1 MSRHAS
7 SLDLQD
13 NTPLIVQR
21 VVEFARFARDN
32 GFRIGVG
39 ESLDAL
45 KVAQYANVLDK
56 RLLRFGLRSLFCT
69 DKTDWQRFDE
79 IFDAYWAKTP
89 VKGESALESRGRRRS
104 QSGGEDADA
113 ADGAGTGAASQESR
127 DGRRGGASH
136 AESAAQ
142 KDFRY
147 FSDPEEKRELERL
160 IERLARHMRYRLSRR
175 RHFHQRGKVIDLRR
189 TIRANLKHGGNPV
202 RLMKR
207 RRRPQPVK
215 PVLLL
220 DASGSMSLYSQF
232 FLRFI
237 YGIVKEFKRA
247 DAFVFH
253 TRLVHVK
260 QALLE
265 RNPTK
270 AMSKLALISSG
281 WAGGTRIGEC
291 LDTFNTH
298 YGRMILNSRAVVII
312 LSDGLDT
319 GTPEVLA
326 AQLKQMRQRAK
337 RILWLNPLLGRA
349 GYQPV
354 ARGMAAALPWIDVF
368 ASAHNLESLAALEPQ
383 LVNL

>member
-1 MSRHAS
+1 MSRQGTG
-7 SLDLQD
+7 LDMGE
-13 NTPLIVQR
+13 TPPIVQR

-45 KVAQYANVLDK
+45 KVAEYANVLDK
-56 RLLRFGLRSLFCT
+56 RLLRFGLRSLFCA
-69 DKTDWQRFDE
+69 DRSDWQRFDE
-79 IFDAYWAKTP
+79 VFNAYWAKTP
-89 VKGESALESRGRRRS
+89 VKGETGLEKRNRRRS
-104 QSGGEDADA
+104 ETGAEDDAAAPSADSGDASAMAQSG
-113 ADGAGTGAASQESR
+113 R
-127 DGRRGGASH
+127 HGGASR
-136 AESAAQ
+136 AESITQ

-147 FSDPEEKRELERL
+147 FADPEEKRELERL
-160 IERLARHMRYRLSRR
+160 IERLASHMRYRLSRR

-189 TIRANLKHGGNPV
+189 TIRANLKYGGNPI

-237 YGIVKEFKRA
+237 YGVIKAFKRA

-260 QALLE
+260 HALLE
-265 RNPTK
+265 RNPEK
-270 AMSKLALISSG
+270 AMAKLALISSG

-291 LDTFNTH
+291 LETFNAN
-298 YGRMILNSRAVVII
+298 YGRLTLNSRAVVII

-319 GTPEVLA
+319 GTPEALA
-326 AQLKQMRQRAK
+326 AQLKQIRQKAK
-337 RILWLNPLLGRA
+337 GILWLNPLLGHA
-349 GYQPV
+349 GYQPL
-354 ARGMAAALPWIDVF
+354 AKGMAAALPWIDLF

-383 LVNL
+383 LVNW